1 MSEELALALVAVVA
15 PFIVQLFR
23 YILNRT
29 GVNVS
34 GIPALAFA
42 AIVAIVLA
50 FVATMASGEI
60 EWTPEGAAVVFA
72 LAHVVYVALRGR
84 LEEWMPTE

>member
-1 MSEELALALVAVVA
+1 MSEELALALVAVFA

-23 YILNRT
+23 HILNRT
-29 GVNVS
+29 GVNVA

-42 AIVAIVLA
+42 AVAAIALA
-50 FVATMASGEI
+50 FIATLLSGEM
-60 EWTPEGAAVVFA
+60 EWTPEGTAVVFA

-84 LEEWMPTE
+84 LEEWMPTA